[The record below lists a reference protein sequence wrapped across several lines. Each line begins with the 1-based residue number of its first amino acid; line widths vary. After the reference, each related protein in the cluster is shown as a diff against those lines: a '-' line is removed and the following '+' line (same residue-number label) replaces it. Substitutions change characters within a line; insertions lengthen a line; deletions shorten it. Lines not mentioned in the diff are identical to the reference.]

1 MTTTNTNQDKSSQ
14 VVQFI
19 LTADLGGSSTKA
31 IAQIYPAGVPFALWM
46 SPEVADVGEGSTK
59 HLTVDAL
66 PDDSAWVR
74 IGQEYSVLGSIA
86 KREFAGTAA
95 LQDLKS
101 EYALSKV
108 AGLLWLAKRQIN
120 VDIHEMFLQ
129 ILLPPG
135 EEKNVQDLAKKF
147 VLNYRQGVITP
158 TGRMKIK
165 VNSFKILPEGTGII
179 SYRNRALGN
188 VFSQKNIGLL
198 MLGHRNASF
207 TLSEK
212 GKVAKKES
220 TDLGMNW
227 VLQKFV
233 ERTSVGLSKD
243 DPCIAAALVEASK
256 GNFTALRNLSR
267 RNTPS
272 GINSDLE
279 LFKSV
284 LEVIR
289 DEYCRAL
296 LRWVKN
302 HVPLDEVLICGGTGE
317 FVRRELTQ
325 YFQTESIP
333 IVWNGGVV
341 IPKSLDTVGLGE
353 RLADVWATHISYVRM
368 LDENFCYERKQK
380 LVPDSYSPAVN
391 HLTSINRV

>member
-1 MTTTNTNQDKSSQ
+1 MTNTNTNQA
-14 VVQFI
+14 VQLI

-31 IAQIYPAGVPFALWM
+31 IAQIYPQGVPFALRM

-95 LQDLKS
+95 LLDLKC
-101 EYALSKV
+101 EYALAKV

-120 VDIHEMFLQ
+120 VDIQEIFVQ

-135 EEKNVQDLAKKF
+135 EEKNVVDLTKKV
-147 VLNYRQGVITP
+147 VLTYRQGVITP

-165 VNSFKILPEGTGII
+165 VSNFKIVPEGTGII

-188 VFSQKNIGLL
+188 VFLQKNLGLL

-207 TLSEK
+207 TLSQR
-212 GKVAKKES
+212 GKAAKKES

-243 DPCIAAALVEASK
+243 DSRIAVALVEASK
-256 GNFTALRNLSR
+256 GNLESLRKLSR

-272 GINSDLE
+272 GIDSDLE

-284 LEVIR
+284 SGVIR

-302 HVPLDEVLICGGTGE
+302 YLPLNEVLICGGTGE
-317 FVRRELTQ
+317 FVRQELTQ
-325 YFQTESIP
+325 YFSKESIP
-333 IVWNGGVV
+333 IVWNGGVI
-341 IPKSLDTVGLGE
+341 IPKPLDTLGLGE
-353 RLADVWATHISYVRM
+353 RLADVWATHINYVRM
-368 LDENFCYERKQK
+368 LDENFNYERKQK
-380 LVPDSYSPAVN
+380 LVPDSYSPPVN
-391 HLTSINRV
+391 HLTSIHRV

>member
-1 MTTTNTNQDKSSQ
+1 MTTTNTNHEKTSQ
-14 VVQFI
+14 VVQLI

-31 IAQIYPAGVPFALWM
+31 IAQIYPQGVPFALQM

-59 HLTVDAL
+59 HLSVDAM

-101 EYALSKV
+101 EYALPKL

-135 EEKNVQDLAKKF
+135 EEKNVQDLTKKI
-147 VLNYRQGVITP
+147 VLTYRQGVITP

-179 SYRNRALGN
+179 SYRSRALGN
-188 VFSQKNIGLL
+188 VFSQKNLGLL

-207 TLSEK
+207 TLSER
-212 GKVAKKES
+212 GKLAKKES

-243 DPCIAAALVEASK
+243 DPRIAVALVEASK
-256 GNFTALRNLSR
+256 NNLESLRNLSR

-272 GINSDLE
+272 GIDSDLE

-284 LEVIR
+284 LGVIR

-317 FVRRELTQ
+317 FVRQELTQ
-325 YFQTESIP
+325 YFQEESIP
-333 IVWNGGVV
+333 IVWNGGVF
-341 IPKSLDTVGLGE
+341 IPKPLDTVGLGE

-368 LDENFCYERKQK
+368 LDENFSYERKQR
-380 LVPDSYSPAVN
+380 LVPDSYSPPVN
-391 HLTSINRV
+391 HLTSIHRV